1 MNQTNNSQAGSGR
14 RRKSLPS
21 RLPEDVYNTRMRD
34 LLELEPPPS
43 GEKWDRYYSTALNR
57 LWLPKFLWEAC
68 YTVELGWNLERC
80 VRTRTLDPPNLPV
93 YVAIDLVPELPLSL
107 VLSATM
113 RTPYSETKVK
123 AAVDKW
129 MPKWETAEEQE
140 EDDGDWVAS
149 SKASGMSQGGFN
161 YWLETLRQA
170 EKPTDIPSN
179 GESPPIP
186 TIEDMADLAM
196 DSNEYQELRIANIP
210 GDLGV
215 HFVSVSSA
223 QMDELFS

>member
-1 MNQTNNSQAGSGR
+1 MNQTNNSRAGSGR
-14 RRKSLPS
+14 RPKSLPS

-93 YVAIDLVPELPLSL
+93 YAAIDLVPELPLSL

-149 SKASGMSQGGFN
+149 SKASGMSAGGMQPSTSQVKSKTTTPYLQRGIRRPDYVIEIRCFHIDGRKS
-161 YWLETLRQA
+161 TS
-170 EKPTDIPSN
+170 IPL
-179 GESPPIP
+179 
-186 TIEDMADLAM
+186 TIEIKAFPLN
-196 DSNEYQELRIANIP
+196 DSGHPHPNWRPVKL
-210 GDLGV
+210 L
-215 HFVSVSSA
+215 
-223 QMDELFS
+223 